1 MTRKNAFVLFFTF
14 LFQILHQAI
23 CSSKIPFLPTKCDKL
38 FGSSII
44 HLSTT
49 ASTAKSTTSIKYLR
63 TKTFT
68 QNEAV
73 NIIDTILFP
82 IDQYKKRLKIARD
95 AQFSTG
101 LGVDAN
107 SNESSSLNS
116 NVMSASDPRLSFT
129 YDEFPVQSMDQLL
142 ELAMEE
148 YKKSHNGQKPKV
160 LVDLGSGCGR
170 LVLHAAICEEKND
183 SGNNNLMFDHIHG
196 IEISKALHEI
206 GVRALDIGAK
216 EGYFTKCIQD
226 DGTENEGAPSVS
238 LHLGDANDLS
248 NILHQADMVFTY
260 STVFDTKC
268 FDERLGA
275 MILSDEWSKML
286 ASVCQK
292 GCIVVTTDRA
302 LDPQHGWQLQCS
314 LDVENPK
321 LMGTTGYISKLQ
333 K

>member
-1 MTRKNAFVLFFTF
+1 MTRGRNFALFCTF
-14 LFQILHQAI
+14 LFQILHLAT
-23 CSSKIPFLPTKCDKL
+23 CSSKIPFLPSKYNKL

-49 ASTAKSTTSIKYLR
+49 TSTAKRTTSIKYLR

-73 NIIDTILFP
+73 NIIDSILFP

-101 LGVDAN
+101 LGVDKD
-107 SNESSSLNS
+107 SDESSSFNN

-142 ELAMEE
+142 ELAIEE
-148 YKKSHNGQKPKV
+148 YKKSHSGQKPKV

-170 LVLHAAICEEKND
+170 LVLHAAICEEKN
-183 SGNNNLMFDHIHG
+183 SLGNNLMFDHIHG
-196 IEISKALHEI
+196 IEISEALHEI
-206 GVRALDIGAK
+206 GVSALDIGMK
-216 EGYFTKCIQD
+216 QGYFAKYNQD

-248 NILHQADMVFTY
+248 NILHQADIVFTY

-275 MILSDEWSKML
+275 MILSDKWSNML
-286 ASVCQK
+286 SNVCQN

-302 LDPQHGWQLQCS
+302 LDPQHGWELQCS

-321 LMGTTGYISKLQ
+321 LFGTTGYISKLQ